1 MKDIFLELL
10 TKDIIEIY
18 VQNFSRVF
26 MNNNAGHFLRKLL
39 SWHVFGGNTCYNDF
53 LFLLSITAS
62 QVI

>member
-1 MKDIFLELL
+1 MTDIFIELFM
-10 TKDIIEIY
+10 KDIIEMYI
-18 VQNFSRVF
+18 QNFSCVF
-26 MNNNAGHFLRKLL
+26 INNNAGHFLRKLL